1 MLRFAT
7 WEAAMTACSTITKTV
22 QALTLSLFVTCLM
35 AVWHTA
41 GI

>member
-1 MLRFAT
+1 MGGSHDRLLNDHKDRTSADL
-7 WEAAMTACSTITKTV
+7 E
-22 QALTLSLFVTCLM
+22 LFVTCLM